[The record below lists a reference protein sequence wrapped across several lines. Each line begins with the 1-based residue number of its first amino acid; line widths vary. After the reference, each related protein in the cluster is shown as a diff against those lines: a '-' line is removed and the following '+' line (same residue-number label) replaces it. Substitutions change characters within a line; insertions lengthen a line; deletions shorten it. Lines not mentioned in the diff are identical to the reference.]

1 MKTKPRLADL
11 ALFFLKLGAV
21 GFGGPSA
28 LIAMM
33 EIELV
38 QKKKWV
44 TRKHFMDLLAVTY
57 LVPGPNAVEMA
68 HFLGSSTAGFWGLIL
83 SGTCLIIP
91 PVIITLLLAYSYQSL
106 GNLPDF
112 QVILASITPMIIAVI
127 LYSGYRIGQSALKD
141 HQTVIIF
148 IACFVAALSGVDG
161 VIITLSAG
169 LLGFILYQLGK
180 TKVVPLFLVSAQFI
194 QIQQFSNFLN
204 DRKVQI
210 FLYFLKIGSILF
222 GSGHV
227 LFAYI
232 NRDVVNQFHWLTSR
246 QLLDAIAVGQI
257 TPGPVSS
264 AVTFI
269 GYLLEGLP
277 GAILATIGF
286 FLPSFIFVLLIQ
298 RFLPKIIKLS
308 GVQNVFD
315 GINAGVVALI
325 IAVALNLLR
334 TAIIDV
340 SSVFFLILSMVILIK
355 YKIDPALLVLS
366 GALIGIIK
374 IILAL

>member
-1 MKTKPRLADL
+1 MKTKPRLTDL
-11 ALFFLKLGAV
+11 ALFFLKLGVV

-33 EIELV
+33 EIEMV
-38 QKKKWV
+38 HKKKWV

-57 LVPGPNAVEMA
+57 LIPGPNSAEMA
-68 HFLGSSTAGFWGLIL
+68 HFLGSSTAGFWGLAI
-83 SGTCLIIP
+83 SGFCLILP
-91 PVIITLLLAYSYQSL
+91 PTLITILFAFTYQRL
-106 GNLPDF
+106 GTLPDF
-112 QVILASITPMIIAVI
+112 QIILASITPMIIAVI

-141 HQTVIIF
+141 IKTVLIF
-148 IACFVAALSGVDG
+148 IASFIAALSGVDG
-161 VIITLSAG
+161 VIITLLAG
-169 LLGFILYQLGK
+169 LLGLFLFQLGK
-180 TKVVPLFLVSAQFI
+180 MKVVPLFLVSAQFM

-204 DRKVQI
+204 DGKVLI
-210 FLYFLKIGSILF
+210 FLYFLKIGAILF

-232 NRDVVNQFHWLTSR
+232 NHDVVNRFHWLTSR

-277 GAILATIGF
+277 GAILATIGI
-286 FLPSFIFVLLIQ
+286 FLPSFIIVLLIE
-298 RFLPKIIKLS
+298 RFLPRIVNLT
-308 GVQNVFD
+308 GVQDFFD

-325 IAVALNLLR
+325 IAVALNLMR
-334 TAIIDV
+334 TSIIDIG
-340 SSVFFLILSMVILIK
+340 SILLLLISMVILIR

-374 IILAL
+374 IILN

>member
-1 MKTKPRLADL
+1 M
-11 ALFFLKLGAV
+11 
-21 GFGGPSA
+21 
-28 LIAMM
+28 
-33 EIELV
+33 V

-44 TRKHFMDLLAVTY
+44 TKKHFMDLCAVTY
-57 LVPGPNAVEMA
+57 LIPGPNAVEMA
-68 HFLGSSTAGFWGLIL
+68 HFLGSSTAGFWGLVL
-83 SGTCLIIP
+83 SGTSLIIP
-91 PVIITLLLAYSYQSL
+91 PTIITILLGYSYQSL

-112 QVILASITPMIIAVI
+112 QIILASITPMIIAVI

-141 HQTVIIF
+141 IQTVIIF
-148 IACFVAALSGVDG
+148 IISFIAALSGVDG

-169 LLGFILYQLGK
+169 MLGLLLYQLGK
-180 TKVVPLFLVSAQFI
+180 KKIIPLFLMSAHFLQT
-194 QIQQFSNFLN
+194 QQLVNFLD
-204 DRKVQI
+204 DRKIQI
-210 FLYFLKIGSILF
+210 FLYFLKIGAILF

-232 NRDVVNQFHWLTSR
+232 NHDVVNRFHWLTSR

-277 GAILATIGF
+277 GAILATIGI
-286 FLPSFIFVLLIQ
+286 FLPSFFIVLLIQ
-298 RFLPKIIKLS
+298 RFLPKIIQLP
-308 GVQNVFD
+308 GVQNFFD

-325 IAVALNLLR
+325 ISVALNLMR
-334 TAIIDV
+334 TSIIDV
-340 SSVFFLILSMVILIK
+340 SSGLFIILSMVILIK

-374 IILAL
+374 IIVTI

>member
-1 MKTKPRLADL
+1 LKTKPRLADL

-33 EIELV
+33 EIEMV

-57 LVPGPNAVEMA
+57 LIPGPNAAEMA
-68 HFLGSSTAGFWGLIL
+68 HFLGSSTAGFWGLIT
-83 SGTCLIIP
+83 SGISLILP
-91 PVIITLLLAYSYQSL
+91 PTLITILFAYSYQRL

-112 QVILASITPMIIAVI
+112 QIILASITPMIIAVI

-141 HQTVIIF
+141 IQTVIIF
-148 IACFVAALSGVDG
+148 IVSFLAASSGMDG

-169 LLGFILYQLGK
+169 LLGLLLYHLGK
-180 TKVVPLFLVSAQFI
+180 KKVVPLILISANFI
-194 QIQQFSNFLN
+194 QIQQLTILLN

-210 FLYFLKIGSILF
+210 FLYFLKIGAILF

-232 NRDVVNQFHWLTSR
+232 NHDVVNRFHWLTSR

-277 GAILATIGF
+277 GAILATIGI
-286 FLPSFIFVLLIQ
+286 FLPSFIIVLFIQ
-298 RFLPKIIKLS
+298 QFLPKIIKIS
-308 GVQNVFD
+308 GVQIFFD

-325 IAVALNLLR
+325 FAVALNLMR
-334 TAIIDV
+334 TSIIDI
-340 SSVFFLILSMVILIK
+340 SSAFFLILSLVILIK

-374 IILAL
+374 IILT

>member
-11 ALFFLKLGAV
+11 ALLFVKLGAV

-38 QKKKWV
+38 QKRKWV
-44 TRKHFMDLLAVTY
+44 TRKHFMDLLAITY
-57 LVPGPNAVEMA
+57 LIPGPNAVEMA
-68 HFLGSSTAGFWGLIL
+68 HFLGSSTAGFWGLIA
-83 SGTCLIIP
+83 SGISLIFP
-91 PVIITLLLAYSYQSL
+91 PTFFTILLAYSYQKL

-112 QVILASITPMIIAVI
+112 QIILTSITPMIIAVI
-127 LYSGYRIGQSALKD
+127 LFSGYRIGQSALKD
-141 HQTVIIF
+141 VRTILIF
-148 IACFVAALSGVDG
+148 VACFLAALKGVDG

-169 LLGFILYQLGK
+169 LLGLGLYQFGK
-180 TKVVPLFLVSAQFI
+180 KQVAPFVLITAQFI
-194 QIQQFSNFLN
+194 QTRLFIDVFN
-204 DRKVQI
+204 DRKIQI
-210 FLYFLKIGSILF
+210 LLYFLKIGAILF

-232 NRDVVNQFHWLTSR
+232 NNDVVIRFQWLTSR

-277 GAILATIGF
+277 GAILATIGI
-286 FLPSFIFVLLIQ
+286 FLPSFIIVLIIQ
-298 RFLPKIIKLS
+298 RFLPKITNLPW
-308 GVQNVFD
+308 VPFFFD

-325 IAVALNLLR
+325 MAVALNLMR
-334 TAIIDV
+334 NSIIDL
-340 SSVFFLILSMVILIK
+340 SSIFFLVISLVILIK
-355 YKIDPALLVLS
+355 NKIDPALLVLS

-374 IILAL
+374 VILI

>member
-11 ALFFLKLGAV
+11 ALFFLKLGVV

-33 EIELV
+33 EIEMV

-44 TRKHFMDLLAVTY
+44 TRKHFLDLLAVTY
-57 LVPGPNAVEMA
+57 LIPGPNAVEMA
-68 HFLGSSTAGFWGLIL
+68 HFLGSSTAGFWGLVL
-83 SGTCLIIP
+83 SGTSLIIP
-91 PVIITLLLAYSYQSL
+91 PTIITLLFAYSYQSL

-112 QVILASITPMIIAVI
+112 QIILTSITPMIIAVI

-141 HQTVIIF
+141 MQTIIIF
-148 IACFVAALSGVDG
+148 ILSFIAAISGVDG

-169 LLGFILYQLGK
+169 LLGLLLYQVGK
-180 TKVVPLFLVSAQFI
+180 MKVVPIFLVSAQLMHF
-194 QIQQFSNFLN
+194 QQFSNLLN

-210 FLYFLKIGSILF
+210 FLYFLKISAILF

-232 NRDVVNQFHWLTSR
+232 NYDVVNRFHWLTSR

-269 GYLLEGLP
+269 GYQLEGLL
-277 GAILATIGF
+277 GAILATIGI
-286 FLPSFIFVLLIQ
+286 FLPSFIIVLLIQ
-298 RFLPKIIKLS
+298 RFLPKMIQLP
-308 GVQNVFD
+308 GVQIFFD

-325 IAVALNLLR
+325 IAVALNLMR
-334 TAIIDV
+334 SSSIDV
-340 SSVFFLILSMVILIK
+340 SNVFLLILSMVILIK
-355 YKIDPALLVLS
+355 YKIDPALLIMS

-374 IILAL
+374 IILPM

>member
-1 MKTKPRLADL
+1 MKTKTRLTDL
-11 ALFFLKLGAV
+11 ALFFLKLGVV

-33 EIELV
+33 EIEMV
-38 QKKKWV
+38 HKKKWV
-44 TRKHFMDLLAVTY
+44 TRKHFMNLLAVTY
-57 LVPGPNAVEMA
+57 LIPGPNAVEMA
-68 HFLGSSTAGFWGLIL
+68 HFIGSSTAGFWGLVL
-83 SGTCLIIP
+83 SGTSLILP
-91 PVIITLLLAYSYQSL
+91 PTIITILLAYSYQRL

-112 QVILASITPMIIAVI
+112 QIILASITPMIIAVI
-127 LYSGYRIGQSALKD
+127 LYSGYRIGHSALKD
-141 HQTVIIF
+141 VQTIIIF
-148 IACFVAALSGVDG
+148 IVSFIAALSGVDG

-169 LLGFILYQLGK
+169 LLGLLLYQFGK
-180 TKVVPLFLVSAQFI
+180 KKVVPLFLMSAHFLQT
-194 QIQQFSNFLN
+194 QQLIIIFN
-204 DRKVQI
+204 DRKVQL
-210 FLYFLKIGSILF
+210 FLYFLKIGAILF

-232 NRDVVNQFHWLTSR
+232 NHDVVNRFHWLTSR

-277 GAILATIGF
+277 GAILATIGI
-286 FLPSFIFVLLIQ
+286 FLPSFIIVLLIQ
-298 RFLPKIIKLS
+298 RFLPKIIKIS
-308 GVQNVFD
+308 GVQLFFD

-325 IAVALNLLR
+325 IAVAVNLMR
-334 TAIIDV
+334 TAIIDIG
-340 SSVFFLILSMVILIK
+340 SIFLLIISLFILIR

-374 IILAL
+374 IILI